1 MSVKQ
6 SVRQALE
13 ENREIAISG
22 EQLAKKLNISRSS
35 VWKAI
40 KSLKEEGY
48 NITATT
54 NKGYRLETG
63 SDVLSFE
70 GMVHWL
76 APENKNLEIKAYK
89 TIGSTNQAAKKM
101 AMDGEAHGTVII
113 SEEQTQGRG
122 RMGRDFFS
130 PAGSG
135 IYMSLILRPHVYAS
149 EAVLVTTAA
158 SVGVCRAIK
167 KVTDKDPQI
176 KWVNDIYLEDRKI
189 CGILTEA
196 VTNFETGLVE
206 CVIIGIGLNFRLPE
220 NNFPEELSEVAGS
233 LFGEKPDTL
242 TRNRLAAEIINAV
255 LELCNDLGNRDF
267 LKEYKAHSMVLGHKI
282 SVYQHNAWSPA
293 RAIDISEDG
302 GLIIENEAGQL
313 QTLNSGEI
321 SIRRMDN
328 KNDQK

>member
-6 SVRQALE
+6 SVLQALE
-13 ENREIAISG
+13 ENREICVSG
-22 EQLAKKLNISRSS
+22 EQLAKKLSVSRSS
-35 VWKAI
+35 IWKAI

-48 NITATT
+48 DIAATT

-70 GMVHWL
+70 GMVPWL
-76 APENKNLEIKAYK
+76 APENKNLVIKAYK
-89 TIGSTNQAAKKM
+89 TIGSTNQVAKKM
-101 AMDGEAHGTVII
+101 AMDGESHGTVVIA
-113 SEEQTQGRG
+113 EEQTQGRG
-122 RMGRDFFS
+122 RMGRDFYS

-135 IYMSLILRPHVYAS
+135 IYMSLILRPDVYAS

-158 SVGVCRAIK
+158 SVGVYRAIK

-206 CVIIGIGLNFRLPE
+206 CVIIGIGVNFRLPE
-220 NNFPEELSEVAGS
+220 NNFPGELNDVAGS
-233 LFGEKPDTL
+233 LFREKPDTL

-267 LKEYKAHSMVLGHKI
+267 LKEYKAHSMVLGHEI
-282 SVYQHNAWSPA
+282 SVCQHNSWLPA

-321 SIRRMDN
+321 SIRRMD
-328 KNDQK
+328 KK